1 MGTQYLTFTLN
12 DSLYAVEVLQVREV
26 LEYTPPQELPCP
38 DPVIAGLIRSR
49 GQSISVINLRHKFGF
64 EDVPPSSDTR
74 IIVLEVPS
82 NSAFCNEKG
91 QMVFGAIA
99 DSVNEVLDLNAN
111 SEEHTPEV
119 GHSLAAEFISGI
131 GSVDG
136 KFIIILDMDK
146 VLSFEEQEKIAP
158 TTAEHLAKEEE

>member
-1 MGTQYLTFTLN
+1 MGTQYLTFTLH

-26 LEYTPPQELPCP
+26 LEYTQPQELPCP

-64 EDVPPSSDTR
+64 HDVEPTKDTR

-82 NSAFCNEKG
+82 DSAHCNDQG

-99 DSVNEVLDLNAN
+99 DSVNEVLDLDAN
-111 SEEHTPEV
+111 VEEHAPEV
-119 GHSLAAEFISGI
+119 GHSIAADFISGI
-131 GSVDG
+131 GRVDD
-136 KFIIILDMDK
+136 KFIIILNMDK
-146 VLSFEEQEKIAP
+146 VLSFEELEKIAP
-158 TTAEHLAKEEE
+158 TDAHDVSEEE